1 MAMRLSPHV
10 LLRPG
15 EVRAA
20 KWTDIDWEEA
30 IWFIPAERMKMRRPH
45 RVPLSRQV
53 LAMLKE
59 LHEHTHWW
67 KYLFPC
73 LGHPRRRMSE
83 NTVNAGLRRLGYTS
97 DQMTAHGFRA
107 MAATLLNEMGE
118 WHPDAIERQLAHV
131 EIGRA
136 HSELQSLMRI
146 SYAVFCLKKK
156 KKKHIQKHHEY
167 NETQ

>member
-1 MAMRLSPHV
+1 MRSVLSRVFRYGGATVRCDKDVAADLRGAIATPKPKHFAAITRPSEVGALMRALDDYKGYPVTRMAMRLSPHV

-15 EVRAA
+15 ELRAA
-20 KWTDIDWEEA
+20 EWTDIDWEEA

-73 LGHPRRRMSE
+73 LGHPRMR
-83 NTVNAGLRRLGYTS
+83 LRAEEHT
-97 DQMTAHGFRA
+97 
-107 MAATLLNEMGE
+107 
-118 WHPDAIERQLAHV
+118 
-131 EIGRA
+131 
-136 HSELQSLMRI
+136 SELQSLMRI
-146 SYAVFCLKKK
+146 S
-156 KKKHIQKHHEY
+156 
-167 NETQ
+167 